1 MKTCPS
7 SSNGFDKRTPKFTCL
22 ENYDY
27 FSSGFYYRIGSSNMK
42 KVTNEKVIGK
52 LVVRV
57 FKAEGLAAADINGK
71 SDPFIKM
78 NLVNQFHRTSTQYKT
93 LNPEWN
99 EMFHFNVYDINNVIE
114 FLVYD
119 EDRHGEDFL
128 GRFTVP
134 LLSIKH
140 KKMVW
145 YQLKNKKLTASAK
158 GKVLIRMDIE
168 WSVVGACIR
177 TFNPLEEL
185 VDPPPPVLKRSL
197 MVSNFMR
204 AKARIMMLIDLM
216 TYVKSCFQWESK
228 LRSISAFV
236 QFIVITYYFELW
248 MLPFSLL
255 ILFCFNLALINY
267 PTIRGLFGFDETRY
281 SRLAD
286 IDSIMMNEDS
296 LEDLDKQLL
305 RTQQGTRE
313 LNNNNSNTSQ
323 DQAED
328 KTIVERIQAG
338 RDVVILIQDI
348 TGSVASYLERVTNTF
363 TFKVPFLSYLMM
375 FCLVVATILLYFVP
389 LRYIIMAWGINKF
402 TKKLRNPNAIDN
414 NELVDF
420 LSRVPDNIQCN
431 KVQNIVNMVKPSG

>member
-1 MKTCPS
+1 MKQTS
-7 SSNGFDKRTPKFTCL
+7 
-22 ENYDY
+22 
-27 FSSGFYYRIGSSNMK
+27 K
-42 KVTNEKVIGK
+42 KEKVIGK

-57 FKAEGLAAADINGK
+57 FRAEGLASADINGK

-78 NLVNQFHRTSTQYKT
+78 SLVNQFHRTSTQYKT

-99 EMFHFNVYDINNVIE
+99 EMFHFDVYDINNHLE

-128 GRFTVP
+128 GRFSVP
-134 LLSIKH
+134 LLSIKN

-145 YQLKNKKLTASAK
+145 YQLKNKKLTGSAK

-168 WSVVGACIR
+168 WSVLDACIR

-185 VDPPPPVLKRSL
+185 IDPPPPVLKKSL

-204 AKARIMMLIDLM
+204 AKARVMMLIDLLA
-216 TYVKSCFQWESK
+216 YIKSCFQWESK
-228 LRSISAFV
+228 LRSINAFV
-236 QFIVITYYFELW
+236 LFIVITYYFELW

-255 ILFCFNLALINY
+255 AIFCFNLALINY
-267 PTIRGLFGFDETRY
+267 PTIRVFFGFDEARY
-281 SRLAD
+281 SRLTD
-286 IDSIMMNEDS
+286 IDNIIISEDS
-296 LEDLDKQLL
+296 LEELDKQLL
-305 RTQQGTRE
+305 KTQQGSRE
-313 LNNNNSNTSQ
+313 LNNNNSVSQ

-328 KTIVERIQAG
+328 KTIVERLQAG

-363 TFKVPFLSYLMM
+363 TFKVPFLSHLMM
-375 FCLVVATILLYFVP
+375 FCLAVATVLLYFVP
-389 LRYIIMAWGINKF
+389 LRYVIMAWGINKF
-402 TKKLRNPNAIDN
+402 TKKLRSPNAIDN

-420 LSRVPDNIQCN
+420 LSRVPDNVQCN
-431 KVQNIVNMVKPSG
+431 KVQNIVSMINPTS